1 MFKCSK
7 LFIDR
12 LISDCDIQTSQTY
25 VLNTKILLNIKIL
38 HKIKKKCSFIYFV
51 LLSHQLRWATQTETD
66 LLIKYNEHISI
77 SRAHIQLQLFSPA
90 FSRGSF
96 SKTERHGSGG
106 GMMKRGSFGSGRV
119 GSGRVGSGRVGSG
132 QVNAVL
138 YPSGPKPHSSSVR
151 PDYRAVQCTLRFTS

>member
-25 VLNTKILLNIKIL
+25 VLKYFTKF
-38 HKIKKKCSFIYFV
+38 KKKCSFIYLV
-51 LLSHQLRWATQTETD
+51 LLSHELRWATQTETD
-66 LLIKYNEHISI
+66 VLIKHNEHISI

-96 SKTERHGSGG
+96 SKTERHGSSG

-132 QVNAVL
+132 RVNAVL
-138 YPSGPKPHSSSVR
+138 YPSGPKPHSFSVR
-151 PDYRAVQCTLRFTS
+151 PDYRAVYCALRFTS